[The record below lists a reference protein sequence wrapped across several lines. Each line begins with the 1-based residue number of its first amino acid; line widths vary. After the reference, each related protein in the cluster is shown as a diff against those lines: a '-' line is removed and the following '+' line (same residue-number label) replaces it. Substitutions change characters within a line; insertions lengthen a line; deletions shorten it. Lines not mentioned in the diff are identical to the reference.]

1 MSMLFGPTSSDP
13 SVSGLPRGEVL
24 GSFPTY
30 AEARKVVDRLAEQEF
45 DVRTVSVVG
54 TDLRTVERI
63 RNRLTYPSVALRSAL
78 QGAFFG
84 AMLGILMTLID
95 PAGSGLQILYTVGL
109 GVAIWVLF
117 GVIGHA
123 LRKGRGVN
131 SVQQLVPSNF
141 DVVCEFETSHQAKQL
156 LGRPGPAPAPAP
168 QTPAPPAH
176 QAAPPQPP
184 ASQSSTSQSPA
195 NQTPVAEPA
204 AHQGP
209 TPDTPAADT
218 APVPSVPESE
228 APSRNGTFPDL
239 PDGRPQ
245 YGVRLPE
252 DEAKAVQERIL
263 SENAAKNA
271 PGSQAAAS
279 FEAPSYGQ
287 QDQRNRQGQ
296 QDQQDQRNRQDQQ
309 TSGRRGRGGL
319 GRRSDRSRPVDGAA
333 APTVEGDRPTS
344 GAGSVPQAQN
354 HDQNQDQ
361 NQDQNTAAAPG
372 ATEPGEHGT
381 SESAGGFER
390 PAYGRRAAVD
400 QPEADQPDTPQDEP
414 ERRD

>member
-24 GSFPTY
+24 ASFPTH

-63 RNRLTYPSVALRSAL
+63 RNRLTYPSVALRSAI

-95 PAGSGLQILYTVGL
+95 PSGSGFQILYTVGL

-141 DVVCEFETSHQAKQL
+141 DVVCDFETAHQAKQL
-156 LGRPGPAPAPAP
+156 LDRPAQAPAPSAH
-168 QTPAPPAH
+168 TPAPPAN
-176 QAAPPQPP
+176 QSASPQPP
-184 ASQSSTSQSPA
+184 AGTSPA
-195 NQTPVAEPA
+195 SPSPA
-204 AHQGP
+204 HQNPAPGPTGHQGP
-209 TPDTPAADT
+209 TPASHSAGT
-218 APVPSVPESE
+218 APVPPAPQTE
-228 APSRNGTFPDL
+228 APSRNGIFPDL

-252 DEAKAVQERIL
+252 DEAKVVQERIL

-271 PGSQAAAS
+271 PGDQAAAS
-279 FEAPSYGQ
+279 FETPSYGQ
-287 QDQRNRQGQ
+287 QDQQE
-296 QDQQDQRNRQDQQ
+296 
-309 TSGRRGRGGL
+309 SGRKGRAGGS
-319 GRRSDRSRPVDGAA
+319 GRRSDPSRPVDGEGALTAA
-333 APTVEGDRPTS
+333 GDRPTS
-344 GAGSVPQAQN
+344 GAGSAEQP
-354 HDQNQDQ
+354 
-361 NQDQNTAAAPG
+361 QNTTGAPG
-372 ATEPGEHGT
+372 AGSAEQPQNTTGAPGETGPGEPGT
-381 SESAGGFER
+381 SEAGAFER
-390 PAYGRRAAVD
+390 PAYGRRAAGD
-400 QPEADQPDTPQDEP
+400 QPEAGRPETTQDEA

>member
-63 RNRLTYPSVALRSAL
+63 RNRLTYPSVALRSAI

-95 PAGSGLQILYTVGL
+95 PSGSGLQILYTVGL

-123 LRKGRGVN
+123 MRKGRGVN

-141 DVVCEFETSHQAKQL
+141 DVVCEFETAQQAKQL
-156 LGRPGPAPAPAP
+156 LGRPAQAPTTAEPTPAPSANQSAVPQP
-168 QTPAPPAH
+168 PVSQTPAQEPTVNPG
-176 QAAPPQPP
+176 P
-184 ASQSSTSQSPA
+184 T
-195 NQTPVAEPA
+195 PA
-204 AHQGP
+204 AHS
-209 TPDTPAADT
+209 ADT
-218 APVPSVPESE
+218 APAPSAPETE

-252 DEAKAVQERIL
+252 DEAKVVQERIL

-271 PGSQAAAS
+271 PGGPAAAS

-287 QDQRNRQGQ
+287 QGQQGQ
-296 QDQQDQRNRQDQQ
+296 QNQQK
-309 TSGRRGRGGL
+309 SGRNGRAGGS
-319 GRRSDRSRPVDGAA
+319 GRRSDPSRPVDGEAV
-333 APTVEGDRPTS
+333 PTAGGDRPAS
-344 GAGSVPQAQN
+344 GTGSAE
-354 HDQNQDQ
+354 QDQ
-361 NQDQNTAAAPG
+361 DSTAAPG
-372 ATEPGEHGT
+372 ETGSGEPGT
-381 SESAGGFER
+381 SEPGTFER

-400 QPEADQPDTPQDEP
+400 QPETDQPGADQPDTAQDEP
-414 ERRD
+414 ERRG

>member
-1 MSMLFGPTSSDP
+1 MLFGPTSSDP

-24 GSFPTY
+24 ASFPTY

-63 RNRLTYPSVALRSAL
+63 RNRLTYPSVALRSAI

-84 AMLGILMTLID
+84 VMLGILMTLID
-95 PAGSGLQILYTVGL
+95 PSGSGFQILYTVGL

-141 DVVCEFETSHQAKQL
+141 DVVCEFETSHQARQL
-156 LGRPGPAPAPAP
+156 LGRPG
-168 QTPAPPAH
+168 QTPAPAAPTPAPPVN
-176 QAAPPQPP
+176 QAAASRPP
-184 ASQSSTSQSPA
+184 ASPSPTSQSPA
-195 NQTPVAEPA
+195 SPAPVQEPA
-204 AHQGP
+204 AHQDP
-209 TPDTPAADT
+209 TPAARAAET
-218 APVPSVPESE
+218 APVPSGPETE

-271 PGSQAAAS
+271 PGGQAAAS
-279 FEAPSYGQ
+279 FEAPAY
-287 QDQRNRQGQ
+287 GQ
-296 QDQQDQRNRQDQQ
+296 QDQQDQQEP
-309 TSGRRGRGGL
+309 GRGGRARGS
-319 GRRSDRSRPVDGAA
+319 GRRSDRNRPVDGAT
-333 APTVEGDRPTS
+333 APTADGGRPTS
-344 GAGSVPQAQN
+344 GTGSAE
-354 HDQNQDQ
+354 QDQ
-361 NQDQNTAAAPG
+361 DHNTPAAPG
-372 ATEPGEHGT
+372 GTGPGEPGA
-381 SESAGGFER
+381 SEPGAFER

>member
-1 MSMLFGPTSSDP
+1 MAENPGAVMTRTGTSGTMEPMSMLFGPTSSDP

-63 RNRLTYPSVALRSAL
+63 RNRLTYPSVALRSAI

-95 PAGSGLQILYTVGL
+95 PSGSGFQILYTVGL

-141 DVVCEFETSHQAKQL
+141 DVVCEFETAHQAKQL
-156 LGRPGPAPAPAP
+156 LGRPAQAPAPATD
-168 QTPAPPAH
+168 TPAPPAN
-176 QAAPPQPP
+176 QSNAPQPP
-184 ASQSSTSQSPA
+184 ASQIPA
-195 NQTPVAEPA
+195 QEPTVN
-204 AHQGP
+204 QGP
-209 TPDTPAADT
+209 TPAAHSADT
-218 APVPSVPESE
+218 APAPSAPESE

-239 PDGRPQ
+239 SDGRPQ

-252 DEAKAVQERIL
+252 DEAKVVRERIL

-271 PGSQAAAS
+271 PGGQAAAS

-287 QDQRNRQGQ
+287 QGQQGQ
-296 QDQQDQRNRQDQQ
+296 QDQQKPARN
-309 TSGRRGRGGL
+309 GRAGGS
-319 GRRSDRSRPVDGAA
+319 GRRSDPSRPVDAEA
-333 APTVEGDRPTS
+333 APAPGGDRPTS
-344 GAGSVPQAQN
+344 GTGSAE
-354 HDQNQDQ
+354 QDQ
-361 NQDQNTAAAPG
+361 NGTAAPG
-372 ATEPGEHGT
+372 ETGSGEPGGSEPGT
-381 SESAGGFER
+381 FER
-390 PAYGRRAAVD
+390 PAYGRRSAVD
-400 QPEADQPDTPQDEP
+400 QPEADQPDTAQDEP
-414 ERRD
+414 ERRG

>member
-123 LRKGRGVN
+123 MRKGRGVN

-141 DVVCEFETSHQAKQL
+141 DVVCEFETAPQAKQL
-156 LGRPGPAPAPAP
+156 LGRPGQAPTPAAH
-168 QTPAPPAH
+168 TPAPPAN
-176 QAAPPQPP
+176 QSAAPQPPANQSGAPQPP
-184 ASQSSTSQSPA
+184 ASQTAS
-195 NQTPVAEPA
+195 QTPAQEPTA
-204 AHQGP
+204 NQGP
-209 TPDTPAADT
+209 TPAVHSADT
-218 APVPSVPESE
+218 APAPSAPETE

-271 PGSQAAAS
+271 PGGQAAAS

-287 QDQRNRQGQ
+287 QHQQG
-296 QDQQDQRNRQDQQ
+296 QQ
-309 TSGRRGRGGL
+309 TSGRNGRAGGS
-319 GRRSDRSRPVDGAA
+319 GRRSDPSRPVDGEA
-333 APTVEGDRPTS
+333 APTAGGDRPAS
-344 GAGSVPQAQN
+344 GTGSAE
-354 HDQNQDQ
+354 QDQ
-361 NQDQNTAAAPG
+361 NQNQNQNQNTTAAPG
-372 ATEPGEHGT
+372 ETGPGEPGSSEPGT
-381 SESAGGFER
+381 FER

-400 QPEADQPDTPQDEP
+400 QPEADQPDTAQNES

>member
-30 AEARKVVDRLAEQEF
+30 AEARKLVDRLAELEF

-63 RNRLTYPSVALRSAL
+63 RNRLTYPSVALRSAI

-95 PAGSGLQILYTVGL
+95 PSGSGFQILYTVGL

-123 LRKGRGVN
+123 LRKGRGVT

-141 DVVCEFETSHQAKQL
+141 DVVCEFETAHQAKQL
-156 LGRPGPAPAPAP
+156 LGRPARTPAPVAH
-168 QTPAPPAH
+168 TPAPPAN
-176 QAAPPQPP
+176 QSASPRPP
-184 ASQSSTSQSPA
+184 ASTSPA
-195 NQTPVAEPA
+195 SPTPDQQNPAQEPT
-204 AHQGP
+204 AHHGP
-209 TPDTPAADT
+209 TPAAPSADT
-218 APVPSVPESE
+218 APVPETE

-252 DEAKAVQERIL
+252 DEAKVVQERIL

-271 PGSQAAAS
+271 PGGQAAAS

-287 QDQRNRQGQ
+287 QDQRA
-296 QDQQDQRNRQDQQ
+296 
-309 TSGRRGRGGL
+309 SGRKGRAGGS
-319 GRRSDRSRPVDGAA
+319 GRRSDPSRPVDGAG
-333 APTVEGDRPTS
+333 APTAAGERPTS
-344 GAGSVPQAQN
+344 GTGSEDPARNATV
-354 HDQNQDQ
+354 
-361 NQDQNTAAAPG
+361 APG
-372 ATEPGEHGT
+372 ETSPGEPGPGDEPGT
-381 SESAGGFER
+381 SETGSFER
-390 PAYGRRAAVD
+390 PAYGRRAAGTQR
-400 QPEADQPDTPQDEP
+400 QPEHAQPETPQDEP
-414 ERRD
+414 ERRG

>member
-63 RNRLTYPSVALRSAL
+63 RNRLTYPSVALRSAI

-84 AMLGILMTLID
+84 AMIGILMTLID
-95 PAGSGLQILYTVGL
+95 PSGSGFQILYTVGL

-141 DVVCEFETSHQAKQL
+141 DVVCEFETAHQAKQL
-156 LGRPGPAPAPAP
+156 LGRPAQAPAPAAH
-168 QTPAPPAH
+168 TPGP
-176 QAAPPQPP
+176 
-184 ASQSSTSQSPA
+184 PA
-195 NQTPVAEPA
+195 NQTPAQEPTA
-204 AHQGP
+204 RQGP
-209 TPDTPAADT
+209 TPATHSADT
-218 APVPSVPESE
+218 APVPSAPETE

-252 DEAKAVQERIL
+252 DEAKVVQERIL
-263 SENAAKNA
+263 SENAAKNT
-271 PGSQAAAS
+271 PGGQAAAS

-287 QDQRNRQGQ
+287 QE
-296 QDQQDQRNRQDQQ
+296 
-309 TSGRRGRGGL
+309 TGRKGRAGGS
-319 GRRSDRSRPVDGAA
+319 GRRSDPSRPVDGEG
-333 APTVEGDRPTS
+333 APTAGGDRPTS
-344 GAGSVPQAQN
+344 GTGSAEQAQN
-354 HDQNQDQ
+354 
-361 NQDQNTAAAPG
+361 TTAAPG
-372 ATEPGEHGT
+372 ETGSGEPGT
-381 SESAGGFER
+381 SEAGSFER
-390 PAYGRRAAVD
+390 PAYGRRVAGD
-400 QPEADQPDTPQDEP
+400 QPEAGQSEAGQPDAAQDEP

>member
-1 MSMLFGPTSSDP
+1 MLFGPTSSDP

-63 RNRLTYPSVALRSAL
+63 RNRLTYPSVALRSAI

-84 AMLGILMTLID
+84 VMLGILMTLID
-95 PAGSGLQILYTVGL
+95 PSGSGFQILYTVGL

-141 DVVCEFETSHQAKQL
+141 DVVCEFETSHQARQL
-156 LGRPGPAPAPAP
+156 LGRPG
-168 QTPAPPAH
+168 QTPAPAAPTPAPPVN
-176 QAAPPQPP
+176 QAAAPRPP
-184 ASQSSTSQSPA
+184 ASPSPTGQSPA
-195 NQTPVAEPA
+195 RPAPVQEPA
-204 AHQGP
+204 AHQDP
-209 TPDTPAADT
+209 TPAARAAET
-218 APVPSVPESE
+218 APVPSGPETE

-271 PGSQAAAS
+271 PGGQAAAS

-287 QDQRNRQGQ
+287 QD
-296 QDQQDQRNRQDQQ
+296 RQDQQ
-309 TSGRRGRGGL
+309 TSGRGGRGGGL

-333 APTVEGDRPTS
+333 APTAEGDRPTS
-344 GAGSVPQAQN
+344 GTGSVPQPQA
-354 HDQNQDQ
+354 
-361 NQDQNTAAAPG
+361 QDQNTAEALG
-372 ATEPGEHGT
+372 ATEPGEPGT
-381 SESAGGFER
+381 SDPGGFER
-390 PAYGRRAAVD
+390 PAYGRRAAVN
-400 QPEADQPDTPQDEP
+400 QPEVDQPDTPQDEP